1 MVVLKFVP
9 RDEMCACTFLCGAGC
24 VRIYYSAVQI
34 KIFNTHHIYI
44 YDVCLDFNHH

>member
-34 KIFNTHHIYI
+34 KIFIHYI
-44 YDVCLDFNHH
+44 YTYISEYNIMSK